1 MNKFHPLS
9 NLDYQDKPQKVNY
22 PYHFK
27 PHPWALRATE
37 ILQNYLMADE
47 EMLSYF
53 DETNEISHVGKMFG
67 VMIVENNQGEIGFLA
82 GFSGK
87 LGESNL
93 HDYFVPPVFDI
104 LNPEYLFLREVEEIN
119 EINSRIK
126 TLEEDENLEKAR
138 QLIYAN
144 IQQIEAGLE
153 STKKRLKEN
162 KKKRDEIRN
171 EIRSTF
177 SKEDVLTQRKLEE
190 LNEISARE
198 NVDFKYEKRDKLAE
212 VQRLRKEIEEI
223 NSELKEFKERRILLS
238 NQLQKKLFQEF
249 KFLNANHEESDLYQ
263 LFNETLDVNPP
274 SGAGECAAPKM
285 FQYAYLNQLKPL
297 TFTEFWWGR
306 SPKSEVRHHG
316 VHYQSCMGKCK
327 PILTH
332 MLQGLEVEE
341 SPVLQFL
348 KQKSDEIKE
357 LEVIYEDDYI
367 LLVNKPFGFLSVPGK
382 EYEDSILH
390 RLRLMLPDATGPIL
404 LHRLDMGTSGILLAA
419 KDKQTHFALQQQFVK
434 RRINKRYEAVLD
446 GIIEQKE
453 GVINLP
459 LRLDLNN
466 RPRQVVDEKHGKA
479 AETRYKVINEN
490 NSKTLIHFWPITGR
504 THQLRV
510 HASHELGLNTP
521 IIGDVL
527 YGKPAERLYL
537 HAAFLSFYH
546 PVFKKIV
553 EFEVNSNFQL

>member
-1 MNKFHPLS
+1 MSKFHPLP
-9 NLDYQDKPQKVNY
+9 NLNFQDRPEKVNY
-22 PYHFK
+22 PYHFE
-27 PHPWALRATE
+27 PHPWAMVATK
-37 ILQNYLMADE
+37 ILQDYLTSDE

-53 DETNEISHVGKMFG
+53 DETNDISHVGKMFG
-67 VMIVENNQGEIGFLA
+67 VMIVENAQGKLGFLA

-104 LNPEYLFLREVEEIN
+104 LDPEYLFLNEVEEIN
-119 EINSRIK
+119 EINRRIK
-126 TLEEDENLEKAR
+126 QLEEDVELEDAR
-138 QLIYAN
+138 QLIQAN
-144 IQQIEAGLE
+144 IQHIENELE
-153 STKKRLKEN
+153 RTKKRLKEN
-162 KKKRDEIRN
+162 KKKRDEIRATYLQ
-171 EIRSTF
+171 EAVDDSIQ
-177 SKEDVLTQRKLEE
+177 KKLEE

-198 NVDFKYEKRDKLAE
+198 NIDFKYEKRERLADI
-212 VQRLRKEIEEI
+212 QK
-223 NSELKEFKERRILLS
+223 LKEKLEAINLEFKTLKEKRIFLS
-238 NQLQKKLFQEF
+238 GQLQKKLFQEF
-249 KFLNANHEESDLYQ
+249 KFLNANLEESDLYQ
-263 LFNETLDVNPP
+263 LFNEVLGVNPP

-316 VHYQSCMGKCK
+316 VHYQSCLGKCK

-341 SPVLQFL
+341 SPVIQFL
-348 KQKSDEIKE
+348 KQKSEEIKE
-357 LEVIYEDDYI
+357 LEIIYEDDSI

-390 RLRLMLPDATGPIL
+390 RLRLMLPNATGPIL

-419 KDKQTHFALQQQFVK
+419 KDKETHFSLQQQFIK
-434 RRINKRYEAVLD
+434 RRIKKRYEAVLD
-446 GIIEQKE
+446 GIIDQKE

-466 RPRQVVDEKHGKA
+466 RPRQIVDEKHGKA
-479 AETRYKVINEN
+479 AETRYKVVSEKN
-490 NSKTLIHFWPITGR
+490 NKTLIHFWPITGR

-527 YGKPAERLYL
+527 YGKPADRLYL
-537 HAAFLSFYH
+537 HAAYISFYH
-546 PVFKKIV
+546 PVLKKTV
-553 EFEVNSNFQL
+553 EFEVSSNFTL